1 MSGLVALFTS
11 FSRAQAPKKAEGF
24 RGVWGVI
31 NVLFRRWRLLSH
43 FFYPDVRKFML
54 FSLYAVSKSRR
65 AA

>member
-31 NVLFRRWRLLSH
+31 NVPFRRRRLLSH
-43 FFYPDVRKFML
+43 FFL
-54 FSLYAVSKSRR
+54 SRR
-65 AA
+65 EKIYAFLSLCCLEE